1 MSQRKQTFTK
11 TNAINIIFTSQVSPI
26 LQNVHDENFQCLLE
40 YVIMLQNKNMVHEV
54 SSHFISDYIKKMS
67 AIFSPS

>member
-26 LQNVHDENFQCLLE
+26 LQNVHAENFQCLLE
-40 YVIMLQNKNMVHEV
+40 YVIMRQNTNMVQYFSLV
-54 SSHFISDYIKKMS
+54 SEKSQKETNSI
-67 AIFSPS
+67 PS

>member
-11 TNAINIIFTSQVSPI
+11 TNAINIISTSQVSPV

-40 YVIMLQNKNMVHEV
+40 YVIMRQNTNMVQYFSLV
-54 SSHFISDYIKKMS
+54 SEKSQKETNSIHS
-67 AIFSPS
+67 